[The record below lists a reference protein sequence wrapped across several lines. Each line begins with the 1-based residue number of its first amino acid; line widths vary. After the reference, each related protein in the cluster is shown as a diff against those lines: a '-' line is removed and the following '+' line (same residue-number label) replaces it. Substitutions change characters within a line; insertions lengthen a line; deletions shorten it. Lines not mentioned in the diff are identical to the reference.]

1 MDEFALYKTAFLIF
15 ALSLLLVRYL
25 FICLASSIFVRKIV
39 KRMIRYI
46 FFAVFSLLLST
57 VVSAQSLVIKAPS
70 VVDRS
75 EDFF

>member
-1 MDEFALYKTAFLIF
+1 
-15 ALSLLLVRYL
+15 
-25 FICLASSIFVRKIV
+25 
-39 KRMIRYI
+39 MIRYI

-75 EDFF
+75 EDFFYVRFIVGSSDAKDFRGPSFPDFDVLAGPNVSTSNSIQMIN